1 VFGETRVAFE
11 PLSKVVPEPTV
22 IDVDA
27 VKLAVAVFCTVTLSN
42 EIVVPVHTHVSPE
55 GKVSPLR
62 TTAPPEQVGHVEE
75 VVKLRSVP

>member
-1 VFGETRVAFE
+1 MAFE

-27 VKLAVAVFCTVTLSN
+27 VKLAVAVFGTVTLSS

-62 TTAPPEQVGHVEE
+62 TTAPPEQVGHVEAE
-75 VVKLRSVP
+75 AN